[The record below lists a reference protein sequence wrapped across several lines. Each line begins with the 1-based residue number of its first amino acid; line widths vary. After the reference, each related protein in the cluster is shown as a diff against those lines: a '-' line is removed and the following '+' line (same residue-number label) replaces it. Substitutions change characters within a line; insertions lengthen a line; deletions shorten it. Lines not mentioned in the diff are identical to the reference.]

1 MMMMQKVPITTAGI
15 AQLETELKQLKTV
28 DRPNVIEAIAEA
40 RSHGDLSENAEYSA
54 ARERQSFI
62 EGRILELEDKLSRA
76 DVIDPAKMAGDVIK
90 FGATVRVVD
99 EDTDKEQTFQIVGE
113 YEANIDRGLLALTA
127 PLPRALIGKS
137 AGDSVEVQTPK
148 GSKAYEILEVTYK

>member
-1 MMMMQKVPITTAGI
+1 MTAAGL
-15 AQLETELKQLKTV
+15 AKLEAELKQLKTV

-62 EGRILELEDKLSRA
+62 EGRILELEDKQSRA
-76 DVIDPAKMAGDVIK
+76 EIIDPTKIASDVIK

-113 YEANIDRGLLALTA
+113 YEADIDNGLLALTA
-127 PLPRALIGKS
+127 PLPRALIGKA
-137 AGDSVEVQTPK
+137 AGDSVEVTTPR
-148 GSKAYEILEVTYK
+148 GSKAYEVLEVVYK

>member
-1 MMMMQKVPITTAGI
+1 MQKIPMTVAGQI
-15 AQLETELKQLKTV
+15 RLEAELKQLKSV

-76 DVIDPAKMAGDVIK
+76 DVIDPAKMTGNVIK

-99 EDTDKEQTFQIVGE
+99 EETDKEQTFQIVGE
-113 YEANIDRGLLALTA
+113 YEADIEQGLLALTA
-127 PLPRALIGKS
+127 PLPRALIGKTV
-137 AGDSVEVQTPK
+137 GDSVEVAAPK
-148 GSKAYEILEVTYK
+148 GNKAYEVLAVEFK

>member
-1 MMMMQKVPITTAGI
+1 MSIQKIPITVAGY
-15 AQLETELKQLKTV
+15 AKLEIELKQLKTV
-28 DRPNVIEAIAEA
+28 DRPHVIEAIAEA

-76 DVIDPAKMAGDVIK
+76 EVIDPAKMGGNTIK

-99 EDTDKEQTFQIVGE
+99 EETDKEQTFQIVGE
-113 YEANIDRGLLALTA
+113 YEADIDNGLLALTA
-127 PLPRALIGKS
+127 PLPRALIGK
-137 AGDSVEVQTPK
+137 AVGDSVEVAAPK
-148 GSKAYEILEVTYK
+148 GSKAYEVLAVEYK